1 MPATAVYNLAMT
13 TGDAFEYTRGA
24 LQAAGA
30 VLGAQ
35 TPPTNIDFA
44 LTRKDADTGSMDVT
58 MPGRAV
64 VAAAPEGASTV
75 TLVIEP
81 ATQFVVYAL
90 GIGLVALVFG
100 SFFFGSLSSLWF
112 LIVLAA
118 EGYLFWSVFNKWPAD
133 TLAKIGVAMTASPS
147 VTGGAPV
154 VQPAAPFFSPPSSAA
169 PAAPSPAAAT
179 AADIAEQIRHLA
191 ELRDQGHLTQE
202 EFDAKKAELLARI

>member
-1 MPATAVYNLAMT
+1 MPATAVYNVAMAPA
-13 TGDAFEYTRGA
+13 DAFEYTRGA

-30 VLGAQ
+30 ALGGQ
-35 TPPTNIDFA
+35 TPPSSIDFA
-44 LTRKDADTGSMDVT
+44 ITRKDADTGSMAVT

-64 VAAAPEGASTV
+64 IAAAPEGASTV

-100 SFFFGSLSSLWF
+100 SFFFGSFGSLWF
-112 LIVLAA
+112 LIVIAA

-133 TLAKIGVAMTASPS
+133 TLAAIGAKMTASPS

-154 VQPAAPFFSPPSSAA
+154 VQAAAPIFSPPPPA
-169 PAAPSPAAAT
+169 PTPAAAK

-202 EFDAKKAELLARI
+202 EFEAKKAELLARI

>member
-1 MPATAVYNLAMT
+1 MPATAVYNVAMAPA
-13 TGDAFEYTRGA
+13 DAYEYTRGA

-30 VLGAQ
+30 ALGAQ
-35 TPPTNIDFA
+35 TAPTNIDFA
-44 LTRKDADTGSMDVT
+44 LIRKETDTGSIVVT

-64 VAAAPEGASTV
+64 IAAAPEGASTV

-81 ATQFVVYAL
+81 ATQFVAYAL

-100 SFFFGSLSSLWF
+100 GFFFGGLSSLWF
-112 LIVLAA
+112 LIVIAA

-133 TLAKIGVAMTASPS
+133 ALATISAKMRASPS
-147 VTGGAPV
+147 VTGGAPL
-154 VQPAAPFFSPPSSAA
+154 VQPTAPIFTPPPASSAT
-169 PAAPSPAAAT
+169 PAAAT

-202 EFDAKKAELLARI
+202 EFDAKKTELLKRI